1 MIRFHD
7 LFLLMFSLSQMRD
20 KGKIITLFHE
30 SLSELFQ
37 PLLLGFSEERL
48 TDAPFMEEISTG
60 GNHFG
65 YVYSDKLP
73 SKDVI
78 QLIQNAVQMLAMN
91 LDRLR
96 IEEALVSK
104 ADTLEGI
111 AQQQLISINNYVIE
125 LENAKL
131 ASLNLIDDMKAE
143 IAERKKAELAL
154 KESEE
159 KFRLAF
165 QTSPDSIN
173 ITNIEDGTY
182 VDVNEGFKTLMGLSD
197 EQIIGKT
204 SLELNVWVNPDD
216 RKRMI
221 EEVKRTGKV
230 QNFEAKFRFREGRV
244 MDGLMS
250 ASVIML
256 NSKPHLISI
265 TKDISEFKATQ
276 EKLQKSESLFR
287 TAFENSAVGICLT
300 GANGLFLQVNG
311 KLCAMLGYL
320 EDELKKRSFRDI
332 THPEDV
338 NMSNDNVQKAFQ
350 VEKDILHFEK
360 RYLKKNGEVIWA
372 EVSASLVC
380 DEENNPL
387 YFITHII
394 DITER
399 RKVEERLNLERF
411 HQQVIL
417 DASPTSIW
425 FKDTRNNFIRV
436 NKAAA
441 DIAGKQ
447 VSEVEGKSTDEIFPE
462 ESVKYFADDLE
473 VIHSGKPKLGIIETA
488 TANGKTTWVHT
499 DKLPWYNLEGEI
511 AGVVAYALD
520 ITSLK
525 EAEKALVESEERY
538 RLLLTNLEAGVV
550 VHAPDTSI
558 IMNNNRAADLLG
570 LSNEQ
575 LKGKLAIDPHW
586 HFVNEKMIPFR
597 LEDYPVNRV
606 IATKKPFIDLVLG
619 VRIPDKQDIVWLS
632 VNGLPVMNESG
643 EISEVLISFIEIT
656 EKKNAQ
662 EEIIKLNQV
671 LEKRVIERT
680 AQLEASNKELESFV
694 YSVSHDLRAPLRS
707 IMGFS
712 QIIAKRYV
720 DNLNE
725 EGLEYFGYIKEAST
739 NMGNLIEDLLRFSR
753 LPKSAIEKETVD
765 LNEVFE
771 LVIQNLHKDIQDS
784 KAVLI
789 IATPLPQVQGDRSL
803 LSQIFTNL
811 ISNAITYHRMG
822 VPPLIHI
829 TCTAEKQFIIVQV
842 KDNGQGIPKEH
853 HEKIFNIFQRLHSSD
868 DYPGTGIGLAIVKK
882 AVNALGGKIRLE
894 SELNYGTSFYIH
906 LQKH

>member
-1 MIRFHD
+1 MILFHD
-7 LFLLMFSLSQMRD
+7 LFLLMFNLSQMRD

-37 PLLLGFSEERL
+37 PLLLGFSMERL
-48 TDAPFMEEISTG
+48 TEAPFVEEISTR

-65 YVYSDKLP
+65 YIYTNVLP
-73 SKDVI
+73 SQDVV
-78 QLIQNAVQMLAMN
+78 QLIQNAVQMLAVN
-91 LDRLR
+91 LYRLK
-96 IEEALVSK
+96 IEDELVRK
-104 ADTLEGI
+104 ADTFESI
-111 AQQQLISINNYVIE
+111 AQQQLVSINNYVRE
-125 LENAKL
+125 LEDAKL

-143 IAERKKAELAL
+143 IAERQKAELAL

-173 ITNIEDGTY
+173 ITRIEDGTY

-204 SLELNVWVNPDD
+204 SLELNVWVNPGD
-216 RKRMI
+216 RTRMI
-221 EEVKRTGKV
+221 AEVKRTGNV
-230 QNFEAKFRFREGRV
+230 QSFEAKFRFRDGRI
-244 MDGLMS
+244 MHGLMS

-287 TAFENSAVGICLT
+287 TAFENSAVGISLT
-300 GANGLFLQVNG
+300 GTDGLFLQVNG
-311 KLCAMLGYL
+311 KFCSMLGYS
-320 EDELKKRSFRDI
+320 EEELKKRSFRGI
-332 THPEDV
+332 THPDDILK
-338 NMSNDNVQKAFQ
+338 SNANVQKAIQ
-350 VEKDILHFEK
+350 AEKDILHFEK
-360 RYLKKNGEVIWA
+360 RYLRKNGEVIWA
-372 EVSASLVC
+372 EVSASLMR
-380 DEENNPL
+380 DEENKPL

-399 RKVEERLNLERF
+399 RKVEDRLNLERY

-425 FKDTRNNFIRV
+425 FKDTKNNFIRV

-441 DIAGKQ
+441 DIANKH

-462 ESVKYFADDLE
+462 ESQKYYADDLE
-473 VIHSGKPKLGIIETA
+473 VINSGKPKLGIIETA

-499 DKLPWYNLEGEI
+499 DKLPWYNQEGKI
-511 AGVVAYALD
+511 AGVVNYTLD

-525 EAEKALVESEERY
+525 EAEKARVESEERY
-538 RLLLTNLEAGVV
+538 RMLLTNLEAGVV

-558 IMNNNRAADLLG
+558 IMNNQRAADLLG

-575 LKGKLAIDPHW
+575 LKGRMAKDPYW
-586 HFVNEKMIPFR
+586 HFVNEKMIPYG

-606 IATKKPFIDLVLG
+606 IASKKPFVDLVLG
-619 VRIPDKQDIVWLS
+619 VVISEKRDVVWLS
-632 VNGLPVMNESG
+632 VNGLPVINEHG
-643 EISEVLISFIEIT
+643 DISEVLISFIEIT
-656 EKKNAQ
+656 EKKIAQ
-662 EEIIKLNQV
+662 EEIIKLNKV
-671 LEKRVIERT
+671 LENRVIERT

-725 EGLEYFGYIKEAST
+725 EGLEYFSFIREASA

-753 LPKSAIEKETVD
+753 LPKSAIENETVD
-765 LNEVFE
+765 LNEILD
-771 LVIQNLHKDIQDS
+771 LVTQNLHKDIQDYQ
-784 KAVLI
+784 AQLI
-789 IATPLPQVQGDRSL
+789 IVAPLPQVQGDRSL

-811 ISNAITYHRMG
+811 ISNAITYHRRG
-822 VPPLIHI
+822 VPPVIQI
-829 TCTAEKQFIIVQV
+829 TWRVEKHFVIVQV
-842 KDNGQGIPKEH
+842 SDNGQGIPKEH
-853 HEKIFNIFQRLHSSD
+853 HEKIFNIFQRLHSND

-882 AVNALGGKIRLE
+882 AVNALGGKIHLE
-894 SELNYGTSFYIH
+894 SKLNSGTSFYIH
-906 LQKH
+906 LQKQ